1 MVGACIAQL
10 KKNKEEAKE
19 GRKPFELTASCPSLP
34 SKNAITW

>member
-19 GRKPFELTASCPSLP
+19 GVSCLAIP
-34 SKNAITW
+34 SKNTIGWEENHH